1 MPNDNLDREVRNDR
15 IITGPRPLL
24 VCPICGPKTMM
35 YAGNIIAKT
44 CARCEQLTREAR

>member
-1 MPNDNLDREVRNDR
+1 MESDNLDREVLNDH

-24 VCPICGPKTMM
+24 VCPVCGPKTMM

-44 CARCEQLTREAR
+44 CARCEHLLREAR